1 MNHSSPLIGPSSVMS
16 RHQITPDNLLSILSA
31 IKNLNR
37 TMSSNSTAHR
47 FFNDSRSTMNFYQFW
62 LHSMY
67 PLYNFTPNDSVQY
80 LTCASNQNTTGNVI
94 AMILYIIVCCIGLF
108 GNTLVIYVVLKFSKM
123 QTVTNRYILN
133 LAIADESFLIGIPF
147 LLTTMYL
154 NEWVFG
160 SFLCKLYMV
169 STSITQFSSSIF
181 LLIMSADRFI
191 AVCHPISSPRFR
203 TQLVSKIVSLLAW
216 GISALIMLPVMLYG
230 KRWFMLHISLKWTL
244 FCVFGSVAVGEVN
257 RKSFP
262 VMSLLLAITA
272 ELWLN
277 NRVNYFGLLGLALGS
292 NKVFERHN
300 FYKLPMATRGKVYSQ
315 RKFVYSA
322 SFCDAKKFQ
331 QALVHE
337 VKNVFKNI
345 HWELHSF
352 ERNWSL

>member
-1 MNHSSPLIGPSSVMS
+1 MNQTSPLSMMS
-16 RHQITPDNLLSILSA
+16 HRQMTTDNFLSILSA
-31 IKNLNR
+31 MKNLNQS
-37 TMSSNSTAHR
+37 MNNNTANR
-47 FFNDSRSTMNFYQFW
+47 FFRSHINDSRSTMHFYHFL

-67 PLYNFTPNDSVQY
+67 PLYNISNDSSPY
-80 LTCASNQNTTGNVI
+80 LTCASTQNPTANVI
-94 AMILYIIVCCIGLF
+94 AMILYIIVCCVGLF

-154 NEWVFG
+154 NEWIFG

-230 KRWFMLHISLKWTL
+230 KCIYSIL
-244 FCVFGSVAVGEVN
+244 F
-257 RKSFP
+257 
-262 VMSLLLAITA
+262 I
-272 ELWLN
+272 
-277 NRVNYFGLLGLALGS
+277 
-292 NKVFERHN
+292 
-300 FYKLPMATRGKVYSQ
+300 
-315 RKFVYSA
+315 
-322 SFCDAKKFQ
+322 
-331 QALVHE
+331 
-337 VKNVFKNI
+337 I
-345 HWELHSF
+345 
-352 ERNWSL
+352 